1 MNPLNK
7 IAYAYAAILAAVTA
21 INYIPGLTDENG
33 VAFGVFALDP
43 FDDAL
48 HGVSALWALI
58 AAMGSARAARLFMI
72 LFGGLYLADG
82 LLGLMTGVGFLD
94 FGIFTQGP
102 QDYPFGFRIA
112 ANAPHIS
119 LGFVAFVAGLT
130 LKHDR

>member
-7 IAYAYAAILAAVTA
+7 IAFAYAAILAAVTA

-33 VAFGVFALDP
+33 VAFGIFELDL

-48 HGVSALWALI
+48 HGMSALWALI
-58 AAMGSARAARLFMI
+58 AAIGSARAARLFLI

-82 LLGLMTGVGFLD
+82 LLGLATGVGFLD

-102 QDYPFGFRIA
+102 QDYGLGFRIA
-112 ANAPHIS
+112 ANTPHIA
-119 LGFVAFVAGLT
+119 LGGIAFLSGLI
-130 LKHDR
+130 LRHDR